1 MMAKI
6 AEGIF
11 PRVNIIIIN
20 VNVKMILLSFA
31 ECSLSLIILLLIFW
45 EVFVKNIGGFFIL
58 DFANPF
64 LGGSSALMLDVDLKC

>member
-1 MMAKI
+1 MAKI

-58 DFANPF
+58 DLSNPF
-64 LGGSSALMLDVDLKC
+64 LGVSSALMLEVDLKY